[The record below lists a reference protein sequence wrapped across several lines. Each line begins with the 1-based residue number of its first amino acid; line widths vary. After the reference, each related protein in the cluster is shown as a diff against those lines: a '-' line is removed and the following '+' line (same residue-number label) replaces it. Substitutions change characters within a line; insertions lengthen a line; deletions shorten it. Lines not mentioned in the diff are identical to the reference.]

1 VYRGQPQSCQGD
13 CWRLLAVS
21 ASAIAVAVAE
31 TEALAVAETETEI
44 GFGFGF
50 GFGVAAV
57 ESGALLVR
65 LGDRRK
71 FQRL

>member
-21 ASAIAVAVAE
+21 AIAIAVAIAVAE
-31 TEALAVAETETEI
+31 TEALAVAETEI

>member
-1 VYRGQPQSCQGD
+1 MYRGQPQSCQGD

-21 ASAIAVAVAE
+21 ASAIALAE

-50 GFGVAAV
+50 GVAAD

>member
-1 VYRGQPQSCQGD
+1 MYRGQPQSCQGD

-21 ASAIAVAVAE
+21 ASAIAVAE
-31 TEALAVAETETEI
+31 TEALAVAETEI
-44 GFGFGF
+44 GFGF